1 LLEVEKPELGTLGCI
16 LQCLSKT
23 LCCNPKTYEVPV
35 YEDSLRKAKESQS
48 DTPGRKQQEKKPML
62 KKSKTQTKD
71 FKGLGGTEIPEAPP
85 VVF

>member
-1 LLEVEKPELGTLGCI
+1 
-16 LQCLSKT
+16 
-23 LCCNPKTYEVPV
+23 V